1 MAKKFKV
8 KWKRNLVWH
17 SRMCV
22 GTSYIQQMDKMS
34 LMYDGGAQ
42 EEIPEWSK
50 CQVKV
55 GVDWFAAAKA
65 NMEAQA
71 GQAIPTNE

>member
-1 MAKKFKV
+1 
-8 KWKRNLVWH
+8 
-17 SRMCV
+17 
-22 GTSYIQQMDKMS
+22 MDKMS